1 MASEQRWQVTDL
13 PHFGERTTAATGQ
26 VISRQALTSLK
37 WNIAQSDSGAV
48 DRLARA
54 LKLAPA
60 AARVLWARNYRDADE
75 ARRYLAPVL
84 ADLHDPWRLR
94 DMAAAVDRLL
104 RAIEQREPILL
115 YGDYDADGTSAIV
128 ILMKGLALAGGRAS
142 FHVPHRLRDGYGM
155 RSEVVEEAAASGVK
169 LIVSVDTGIR
179 ANAVVRHASAL
190 GIDVIVTDHHLPEVP
205 HHGVAELPPALAV
218 LNPNRPDC
226 TYPEKNLCGAGVALK
241 LIDALTSRLGWEPSR
256 RERLLDSLLKLVAI
270 ATVADVVPLTGEN
283 RVIVKRGLE
292 GLRQVTNPGLRA
304 LLDVSGFNA
313 GESPNAGQVAF
324 RVAPRINAAGRMASA
339 TDVIEM
345 FLTGDAARARELAAK
360 LHDLNT
366 DRQQTEAEITR
377 AIFEQCVAL
386 PVTDSDAALVFAG
399 EGWHRGVVGIVA
411 SRVVERFH
419 RPAFVLGIG
428 DGVAQGSGR
437 SIPAFHL
444 LEALESMPD
453 LFSKFGG
460 HRQAAGVTMDAAM
473 VEVFRERMRAYAAL
487 RLTPADFERELA
499 IDSEIELEE
508 IDDASV
514 ADILRLAPFGFGN
527 PVPMFVARGME
538 VAAPPEIRNER
549 HLFLRLRA
557 NGRSHGNTL
566 RMKAWDFAKR
576 IDELQPGGRVD
587 VAFTFEDDPY
597 SASRGYAPWQA
608 VLKDVRAVD

>member
-1 MASEQRWQVTDL
+1 M
-13 PHFGERTTAATGQ
+13 
-26 VISRQALTSLK
+26 K
-37 WNIAQSDSGAV
+37 WTIAQSDSAGV
-48 DRLARA
+48 DRLASA

-60 AARVLWARNYRDADE
+60 AARVLWARNYREPDE
-75 ARRYLAPVL
+75 ARRFLAPTL
-84 ADLHDPWRLR
+84 ADLHDPWRLM
-94 DMAAAVDRLL
+94 DMAAAVERLL
-104 RAIEQREPILL
+104 RAIEQKEPILL

-128 ILMKGLALAGGRAS
+128 ILMKGLALAGGQAS

-155 RSEVVEEAAASGVK
+155 RSEVVEEAAACGVK

-179 ANAVVRHASAL
+179 ANAVVGHASAL
-190 GIDVIVTDHHLPEVP
+190 GIDVIVTDHHLPEV
-205 HHGVAELPPALAV
+205 HQGAAELPPAVAV

-313 GESPNAGQVAF
+313 GDSPNAGQVAF

-428 DGVAQGSGR
+428 EGLAQGSGR

-473 VEVFRERMRAYAAL
+473 VEIFRERMRAFAAQ
-487 RLTPADFERELA
+487 RLTPADFERELT
-499 IDSEIELEE
+499 IDSEIGLEE

-527 PVPMFVARGME
+527 PAPMFVARGVE
-538 VAAPPEIRNER
+538 LAAAPDIRNEK

-557 NGRSHGNTL
+557 NGGSPTNTL
-566 RMKAWDFAKR
+566 RLKAWDFARRLDEFEPGRR
-576 IDELQPGGRVD
+576 IDV
-587 VAFTFEDDPY
+587 VFTFEDDPY

-608 VLKDVRAVD
+608 VLKDVRLSADKVLRAPQSA